1 MSNSSLVNTTV
12 WCAEGN
18 YTHGRSG
25 RNIEMVALHHM
36 AGVLSAEQCGRIF
49 QQAGRGASANY
60 GIGKDGEVGL
70 YVDEY
75 NTAWANSNW
84 DSNCK
89 SVSIELSNSSVGGDY
104 PVSDTVLNKA
114 IDLIVDIFKR
124 NNLGKCVKGQN
135 LVWHSMYSSTYCPGD
150 YVRSK
155 LDYIVNKVNEKL
167 GLNSNSGTSSNDN
180 LYKVQA
186 GAFSKKE
193 NAEKL
198 ANEIKNKGVD
208 TCIITEDGLYK
219 VQCGA
224 YANKD
229 NAINMS
235 NKLKNMGYDNF
246 IPGLNLSVEGQVQ
259 NGVAY
264 RVNCDY
270 PNIRS
275 SASFNSSVVRLA
287 PRGEIIYVVGI
298 ENGFLKLN
306 DGTYLKEGFAD
317 KV

>member
-36 AGVLSAEQCGRIF
+36 AGVLSAEQCGKVF
-49 QQAGRGASANY
+49 QQAGRSASANY

-75 NTAWANSNW
+75 NTAWANANW

-89 SVSIELSNSSVGGDY
+89 SVSIELSNSVASGNY
-104 PVSDTVLNKA
+104 PVSDVVLNKA
-114 IDLIVDIFKR
+114 IDLIADIFKR

-135 LVWHSMYSSTYCPGD
+135 LVWHSMYSNTYCPGD
-150 YVRSK
+150 YIRGK
-155 LDYIVNKVNEKL
+155 LDYIVDKVNEKL
-167 GLNSNSGTSSNDN
+167 GLNSNTNSNDN
-180 LYKVQA
+180 LYKIQA

-193 NAEKL
+193 NADNL
-198 ANEIKNKGVD
+198 ANEIKSKGVD

-224 YANKD
+224 FKNVD
-229 NAINMS
+229 NAKNIAKTLN
-235 NKLKNMGYDNF
+235 NMGYDTY
-246 IPGLNLSVEGQVQ
+246 IVGLNEEIPKDNSI
-259 NGVAY
+259 
-264 RVNCDY
+264 RV
-270 PNIRS
+270 
-275 SASFNSSVVRLA
+275 
-287 PRGEIIYVVGI
+287 G
-298 ENGFLKLN
+298 
-306 DGTYLKEGFAD
+306 D
-317 KV
+317 KVKVINAVQYNGQSFAVYFDTYDVIEVSGDRAVIGQGSEVTCAININNITKV

>member
-60 GIGKDGEVGL
+60 GIGKDGEIGL

-75 NTAWANSNW
+75 NTAWANANW

-89 SVSIELSNSSVGGDY
+89 SVSIELSNSSASGNY
-104 PVSDTVLNKA
+104 PVSDVVLNKA
-114 IDLIVDIFKR
+114 IDLIADIFKR

-135 LVWHSMYSSTYCPGD
+135 LVWHSMYSNTYCPGD
-150 YVRSK
+150 YIRGK
-155 LDYIVNKVNEKL
+155 LDYIVDKVNEKL
-167 GLNSNSGTSSNDN
+167 GLNSNVSSNDN
-180 LYKVQA
+180 LYKVQV

-193 NAEKL
+193 NADNL
-198 ANEIKNKGVD
+198 ANEIKNKGID
-208 TCIITEDGLYK
+208 TYIVKIDNLYK

-224 YANKD
+224 FANVD
-229 NAINMS
+229 NAKNMAKTL
-235 NKLKNMGYDNF
+235 NNMGYDTY
-246 IPGLNLSVEGQVQ
+246 IVGLNEST
-259 NGVAY
+259 
-264 RVNCDY
+264 
-270 PNIRS
+270 S
-275 SASFNSSVVRLA
+275 SNQSSNTIKA
-287 PRGEIIYVVGI
+287 G
-298 ENGFLKLN
+298 
-306 DGTYLKEGFAD
+306 D
-317 KV
+317 KVRVTNAVQYNGQSFAVYFDTYDVIEVSGDRAVIGQGSEVTCAISINNITKV

>member
-60 GIGKDGEVGL
+60 GIGKDGEIGL

-75 NTAWANSNW
+75 NTAWANANW

-89 SVSIELSNSSVGGDY
+89 SVSIELSNSSASGNY
-104 PVSDTVLNKA
+104 PVSDVVLNKA
-114 IDLIVDIFKR
+114 IDLIADIFKR

-135 LVWHSMYSSTYCPGD
+135 LVWHSMYSNTYCPGD
-150 YVRSK
+150 YIRGK
-155 LDYIVNKVNEKL
+155 LDYIVDKVNEKL
-167 GLNSNSGTSSNDN
+167 GLNSNTNSNDN

-193 NAEKL
+193 NADNL
-198 ANEIKNKGVD
+198 ANEIKSKGVD

-224 YANKD
+224 FKNVD
-229 NAINMS
+229 NAKNIAKTLN
-235 NKLKNMGYDNF
+235 NMGYDTY
-246 IPGLNLSVEGQVQ
+246 IVGLNENASNGNTISVG
-259 NGVAY
+259 
-264 RVNCDY
+264 
-270 PNIRS
+270 
-275 SASFNSSVVRLA
+275 
-287 PRGEIIYVVGI
+287 
-298 ENGFLKLN
+298 
-306 DGTYLKEGFAD
+306 D
-317 KV
+317 KVKVTNAIQYDGSSFAVYFDTYDVIEVSGDRVVIGQGSNVTCAINIKNIAKV

>member
-75 NTAWANSNW
+75 NTAWANANW

-89 SVSIELSNSSVGGDY
+89 SVSIELSNSVASGNY
-104 PVSDTVLNKA
+104 PISDVVLNKA
-114 IDLIVDIFKR
+114 IDLIADIFKR

-135 LVWHSMYSSTYCPGD
+135 LVWHSMYANTYCPGD

-155 LDYIVNKVNEKL
+155 LDYIVAKVNEKL
-167 GLNSNSGTSSNDN
+167 GLNSNSSNNDN

-193 NAEKL
+193 NADKL
-198 ANEIKNKGVD
+198 ANEIKSKGVD

-224 YANKD
+224 FENVD
-229 NAINMS
+229 NAKNIAKTLN
-235 NKLKNMGYDNF
+235 NMGYDTYIAGIDESTSSN
-246 IPGLNLSVEGQVQ
+246 QVQ
-259 NGVAY
+259 GIAY
-264 RVNCDY
+264 RVNCNY

-275 SASFNSSVVRLA
+275 SANLNSSVVRLA
-287 PRGEIIYVVGI
+287 PRGEIIYVIGT

>member
-49 QQAGRGASANY
+49 QQSGRGASANY
-60 GIGKDGEVGL
+60 GIGYDGKIGL

-75 NTAWANSNW
+75 NTAWANANW

-89 SVSIELSNSSVGGDY
+89 SVSIELSNSSASGNY
-104 PVSDTVLNKA
+104 PVSDVVLNKA
-114 IDLIVDIFKR
+114 IDLIADIFKR

-135 LVWHSMYSSTYCPGD
+135 LVWHSMYSNTYCPGD
-150 YVRSK
+150 YIRGK
-155 LDYIVNKVNEKL
+155 LDYIVDKVNEKL
-167 GLNSNSGTSSNDN
+167 GLNSNTNSNDN

-193 NAEKL
+193 NADNL
-198 ANEIKNKGVD
+198 ANEIKSKGVD

-224 YANKD
+224 FSNVD
-229 NAINMS
+229 NAKNMAKTL
-235 NKLKNMGYDNF
+235 NNMGYDTY
-246 IPGLNLSVEGQVQ
+246 IVGLNEST
-259 NGVAY
+259 
-264 RVNCDY
+264 
-270 PNIRS
+270 S
-275 SASFNSSVVRLA
+275 SNQSSNTIKA
-287 PRGEIIYVVGI
+287 G
-298 ENGFLKLN
+298 
-306 DGTYLKEGFAD
+306 D
-317 KV
+317 KVRVTNAVQYNGQSFAVYFDTYDVIEVSGDRAVIGQGSEVTCAININNITKV

>member
-25 RNIEMVALHHM
+25 RNIEMVTLHHM
-36 AGVLSAEQCGRIF
+36 AGVLSAEQCGKVF
-49 QQAGRGASANY
+49 QQAGRGASAHY
-60 GIGKDGEVGL
+60 GIGKSGEVGL

-75 NTAWANSNW
+75 NTAWANANW

-89 SVSIELSNSSVGGDY
+89 AVTIELSNSKIGGNY
-104 PVSDTVLNKA
+104 PVSDVVLNKA

-124 NNLGKCVKGQN
+124 NNLGKCVKGKN
-135 LVWHSMYSSTYCPGD
+135 LTWHSMYSKTYCPGD
-150 YVRSK
+150 YVRGK
-155 LDYIVNKVNEKL
+155 LDYIVEQVNKKL
-167 GLNSNSGTSSNDN
+167 NISNSSDNTN
-180 LYKVQA
+180 LYKVQV

-193 NAEKL
+193 NADKLSEELINKKIGTFVVEK
-198 ANEIKNKGVD
+198 N
-208 TCIITEDGLYK
+208 GLYK

-224 YANKD
+224 YSNVD
-229 NAINMS
+229 NAMNMAK
-235 NKLKNMGYDNF
+235 KLNNMGYSTY
-246 IPGLNLSVEGQVQ
+246 IEGLNESTPANQ
-259 NGVAY
+259 GVVY

-275 SASFNSSVVRLA
+275 SASLKADIVRR
-287 PRGEIIYVVGI
+287 PKKGDIIYVVDTV
-298 ENGFLKLN
+298 NGFLKLA

-317 KV
+317 KI

>member
-49 QQAGRGASANY
+49 QQSGRGASANY
-60 GIGKDGEVGL
+60 GIGYDGKIGL

-114 IDLIVDIFKR
+114 IDLITDIFKR

-150 YVRSK
+150 YIRGK
-155 LDYIVNKVNEKL
+155 LDYIVDKVNEKL

-180 LYKVQA
+180 LYRVQA

-193 NAEKL
+193 NADNL

-224 YANKD
+224 FENVD
-229 NAINMS
+229 NAKNIAKTLN
-235 NKLKNMGYDNF
+235 NMGYDTY
-246 IPGLNLSVEGQVQ
+246 IAGLDESNNQVQ
-259 NGVAY
+259 GTAY

-275 SASFNSSVVRLA
+275 SASLNSSVVRLA
-287 PRGEIIYVVGI
+287 PRGEIIYVVGT
-298 ENGFLKLN
+298 ENGFLKLA

>member
-49 QQAGRGASANY
+49 QQSGRGASANY
-60 GIGKDGEVGL
+60 GIGYDGKIGL

-114 IDLIVDIFKR
+114 IDLITDIFKR

-150 YVRSK
+150 YIRGK
-155 LDYIVNKVNEKL
+155 LDYIVDKVNEKL
-167 GLNSNSGTSSNDN
+167 GLNSNSDTSSNDN

-224 YANKD
+224 FENVD
-229 NAINMS
+229 NAKNIAKTLN
-235 NKLKNMGYDNF
+235 NMGYDTY
-246 IPGLNLSVEGQVQ
+246 IAGLDESTNQVQ
-259 NGVAY
+259 GTVY

-275 SASFNSSVVRLA
+275 AASLNSSVVRLA

>member
-1 MSNSSLVNTTV
+1 MSNSSLVDTTV

-75 NTAWANSNW
+75 NTAWANANW

-89 SVSIELSNSSVGGDY
+89 SVSIELSNSAVGGNY
-104 PVSDTVLNKA
+104 PVSDAVLNKA
-114 IDLIVDIFKR
+114 IDLIADIFKR

-135 LVWHSMYSSTYCPGD
+135 LVWHSMYSNTYCPGD
-150 YVRSK
+150 YIRGK
-155 LDYIVNKVNEKL
+155 LDYIVDKVNEKL
-167 GLNSNSGTSSNDN
+167 GLNSNVGPNDN
-180 LYKVQA
+180 LYKVQV

-193 NAEKL
+193 NADNL
-198 ANEIKNKGVD
+198 ANEIKNKGID
-208 TCIITEDGLYK
+208 TYIVKIDNLYK

-224 YANKD
+224 FANVD
-229 NAINMS
+229 NAKNMAKTL
-235 NKLKNMGYDNF
+235 NNMGYDTY
-246 IPGLNLSVEGQVQ
+246 IVGLNESTSSNQSSNTIKAGDRVRVTNAVQYNGQSFAVYFDTYDVIEVSGDRAVIGQ
-259 NGVAY
+259 GSEVTCAISIN
-264 RVNCDY
+264 
-270 PNIRS
+270 NI
-275 SASFNSSVVRLA
+275 
-287 PRGEIIYVVGI
+287 
-298 ENGFLKLN
+298 
-306 DGTYLKEGFAD
+306 T

>member
-75 NTAWANSNW
+75 NTAWANANW

-89 SVSIELSNSSVGGDY
+89 SVSIELSNSSASGNY
-104 PVSDTVLNKA
+104 PVSDVVLNKA
-114 IDLIVDIFKR
+114 IDLIADIFKR

-135 LVWHSMYSSTYCPGD
+135 LVWHSMYSNTYCPGD
-150 YVRSK
+150 YIRGK
-155 LDYIVNKVNEKL
+155 LDYIVDKVNEKL
-167 GLNSNSGTSSNDN
+167 GLNSNVSSNDN
-180 LYKVQA
+180 LYKVQV

-193 NAEKL
+193 NADNL
-198 ANEIKNKGVD
+198 ANEIKNKGID
-208 TCIITEDGLYK
+208 TYIVKIDNLYK

-224 YANKD
+224 FANVD
-229 NAINMS
+229 NAKNMAKTL
-235 NKLKNMGYDNF
+235 NNMGYDTY
-246 IPGLNLSVEGQVQ
+246 IVGLNEST
-259 NGVAY
+259 
-264 RVNCDY
+264 
-270 PNIRS
+270 S
-275 SASFNSSVVRLA
+275 SNQSSNTIKA
-287 PRGEIIYVVGI
+287 G
-298 ENGFLKLN
+298 
-306 DGTYLKEGFAD
+306 D
-317 KV
+317 KVRVTNAVQYNGQSFAVYFDTYDVIEVSGDRAVIGQGSEVTCAISINNITKV

>member
-1 MSNSSLVNTTV
+1 MSNSSLVNTIV

-75 NTAWANSNW
+75 NTAWANANW

-89 SVSIELSNSSVGGDY
+89 SVSIELSNSSASGNY
-104 PVSDTVLNKA
+104 PVSDVVLNKA
-114 IDLIVDIFKR
+114 IDLIADIFKR

-135 LVWHSMYSSTYCPGD
+135 LVWHSMYSNTYCPGD
-150 YVRSK
+150 YIRGK
-155 LDYIVNKVNEKL
+155 LDYIVDKVNEKL
-167 GLNSNSGTSSNDN
+167 GLNSNVSSNDN
-180 LYKVQA
+180 LYKVQV

-193 NAEKL
+193 NADNL
-198 ANEIKNKGVD
+198 ANEIKNKGID
-208 TCIITEDGLYK
+208 TYIVKIDNLYK

-224 YANKD
+224 FANVD
-229 NAINMS
+229 NAKNMAKTL
-235 NKLKNMGYDNF
+235 NNMGYDTY
-246 IPGLNLSVEGQVQ
+246 IVGLNEST
-259 NGVAY
+259 
-264 RVNCDY
+264 
-270 PNIRS
+270 S
-275 SASFNSSVVRLA
+275 SNQSSNTIKA
-287 PRGEIIYVVGI
+287 G
-298 ENGFLKLN
+298 
-306 DGTYLKEGFAD
+306 D
-317 KV
+317 KVRVTNAVQYNGQSFAVYFDTYDVIEVSGDRAVIGQGSEVTCAISINNITKV

>member
-36 AGVLSAEQCGRIF
+36 AGVLSAEQCGKVF
-49 QQAGRGASANY
+49 QQAGRSASANY

-75 NTAWANSNW
+75 NTAWANANW

-89 SVSIELSNSSVGGDY
+89 SVSIELSNSVASGNY
-104 PVSDTVLNKA
+104 PVSDVVLNKA
-114 IDLIVDIFKR
+114 IDLIADIFKR

-135 LVWHSMYSSTYCPGD
+135 LVWHSMYSNTYCPGD
-150 YVRSK
+150 YIRGK
-155 LDYIVNKVNEKL
+155 LDYIVDKVNEKL
-167 GLNSNSGTSSNDN
+167 GLNSNTNSNDN
-180 LYKVQA
+180 LYKIQA

-193 NAEKL
+193 NADNL
-198 ANEIKNKGVD
+198 ANEIKSKGVD

-224 YANKD
+224 FKNVD
-229 NAINMS
+229 NAKNIAKTLN
-235 NKLKNMGYDNF
+235 NMGYDTY
-246 IPGLNLSVEGQVQ
+246 IVGLNEEIPKDNSI
-259 NGVAY
+259 
-264 RVNCDY
+264 RV
-270 PNIRS
+270 
-275 SASFNSSVVRLA
+275 
-287 PRGEIIYVVGI
+287 G
-298 ENGFLKLN
+298 
-306 DGTYLKEGFAD
+306 D
-317 KV
+317 KVKVINAVQYNGQSFAVYFDTYDVIEVSGDRAVIGQGSEVICAININNITKV

>member
-1 MSNSSLVNTTV
+1 MSNSSLVNVTV

-36 AGVLSAEQCGRIF
+36 AGVLSAEECGRIF

-75 NTAWANSNW
+75 NTAWANANW

-89 SVSIELSNSSVGGDY
+89 SVSIELSNSSASGNY
-104 PVSDTVLNKA
+104 PVSDVVLNKA
-114 IDLIVDIFKR
+114 IDLIADIFKR

-135 LVWHSMYSSTYCPGD
+135 LVWHSMYSNTYCPGD
-150 YVRSK
+150 YIRGK
-155 LDYIVNKVNEKL
+155 LDYIVDKVNEKL
-167 GLNSNSGTSSNDN
+167 GLNSNAGSNDN

-193 NAEKL
+193 NAENL
-198 ANEIKNKGVD
+198 AKEIKNKGID

-224 YANKD
+224 FKNVD
-229 NAINMS
+229 NAKNIAKTLN
-235 NKLKNMGYDNF
+235 NMGYDTY
-246 IPGLNLSVEGQVQ
+246 IVGLNEST
-259 NGVAY
+259 
-264 RVNCDY
+264 
-270 PNIRS
+270 S
-275 SASFNSSVVRLA
+275 SNQSSNTIKA
-287 PRGEIIYVVGI
+287 G
-298 ENGFLKLN
+298 
-306 DGTYLKEGFAD
+306 D
-317 KV
+317 KVRVTNAVQYNGQSFAVYFDTYDVIEVSGDRAVIGQGSEVTCAININNITKV

>member
-75 NTAWANSNW
+75 NTAWANANW

-89 SVSIELSNSSVGGDY
+89 SVSIELSNSSASGNY
-104 PVSDTVLNKA
+104 PVSDVVLNKA
-114 IDLIVDIFKR
+114 IDLIADIFKR

-135 LVWHSMYSSTYCPGD
+135 LVWHSMYSNTYCPGD
-150 YVRSK
+150 YIRGK
-155 LDYIVNKVNEKL
+155 LDYIVDKVNEKL
-167 GLNSNSGTSSNDN
+167 GLNSNTNSNDN

-193 NAEKL
+193 NAENL
-198 ANEIKNKGVD
+198 ANEIKNKGID
-208 TCIITEDGLYK
+208 TCIITEDNLYK

-224 YANKD
+224 FKNVD
-229 NAINMS
+229 NAKNIAKTLN
-235 NKLKNMGYDNF
+235 NMGYDTY
-246 IPGLNLSVEGQVQ
+246 IVGLNENTSNGNTISVG
-259 NGVAY
+259 
-264 RVNCDY
+264 
-270 PNIRS
+270 
-275 SASFNSSVVRLA
+275 
-287 PRGEIIYVVGI
+287 
-298 ENGFLKLN
+298 
-306 DGTYLKEGFAD
+306 D
-317 KV
+317 KVKVTNAIQYDGSSFAVYFDTYDVIEVSGDRVVIGQGSEVTCAINIKNITKV

>member
-75 NTAWANSNW
+75 NTAWANANW

-89 SVSIELSNSSVGGDY
+89 SVSIELSNSSASGNY
-104 PVSDTVLNKA
+104 PVSDVVLNKA
-114 IDLIVDIFKR
+114 IDLIADIFKR

-135 LVWHSMYSSTYCPGD
+135 LVWHSMYSNTYCPGD

-155 LDYIVNKVNEKL
+155 LDYIVDKVNEKL
-167 GLNSNSGTSSNDN
+167 GLNSNVSSNDN
-180 LYKVQA
+180 LYKVQV

-193 NAEKL
+193 NADNL
-198 ANEIKNKGVD
+198 ANEIKNKGID
-208 TCIITEDGLYK
+208 TYIVKIDNLYK

-224 YANKD
+224 FANVD
-229 NAINMS
+229 NAKNMAKTL
-235 NKLKNMGYDNF
+235 NNMGYDTY
-246 IPGLNLSVEGQVQ
+246 IVGLNEST
-259 NGVAY
+259 
-264 RVNCDY
+264 
-270 PNIRS
+270 S
-275 SASFNSSVVRLA
+275 SNQSSNTIKA
-287 PRGEIIYVVGI
+287 G
-298 ENGFLKLN
+298 
-306 DGTYLKEGFAD
+306 D
-317 KV
+317 KVRVTNAVQYNGQSFAVYFDTYDVIEVSGDRAVIGQGSEVTCAISINNITKV

>member
-1 MSNSSLVNTTV
+1 MSNSSLVNVTV

-75 NTAWANSNW
+75 NTAWANANW

-89 SVSIELSNSSVGGDY
+89 SVSIELSNSSASGNY
-104 PVSDTVLNKA
+104 PVSDVVLNKA
-114 IDLIVDIFKR
+114 IDLIADIFKR

-135 LVWHSMYSSTYCPGD
+135 LVWHSMYSNTYCPGD
-150 YVRSK
+150 YIRGK
-155 LDYIVNKVNEKL
+155 LDYIVDKVNEKL
-167 GLNSNSGTSSNDN
+167 GLNSNVSSNDN
-180 LYKVQA
+180 LYKVQV

-193 NAEKL
+193 NADNL
-198 ANEIKNKGVD
+198 ANEIKNKGID
-208 TCIITEDGLYK
+208 TYIVKIDNLYK

-224 YANKD
+224 FANVD
-229 NAINMS
+229 NAKNMAKTL
-235 NKLKNMGYDNF
+235 NNMGYDTY
-246 IPGLNLSVEGQVQ
+246 IVGLNEST
-259 NGVAY
+259 
-264 RVNCDY
+264 
-270 PNIRS
+270 S
-275 SASFNSSVVRLA
+275 SNQSSNTIKA
-287 PRGEIIYVVGI
+287 G
-298 ENGFLKLN
+298 
-306 DGTYLKEGFAD
+306 D
-317 KV
+317 KVRVTNAVQYNGQSFAVYFDTYDVIEVSGDRAVIGQGSEVTCAISINNITKV

>member
-49 QQAGRGASANY
+49 QQSGRGASANY
-60 GIGKDGEVGL
+60 GIGYDGKIGL

-75 NTAWANSNW
+75 NTAWANANW

-89 SVSIELSNSSVGGDY
+89 AVTIELSNSMASGDY

-135 LVWHSMYSSTYCPGD
+135 LTWHSMYSSTYCPGD

-155 LDYIVNKVNEKL
+155 LDYIVDKVNEKL

-180 LYKVQA
+180 LYRVQA

-193 NAEKL
+193 NADNL

-224 YANKD
+224 FENVD
-229 NAINMS
+229 NAKNIAKTLN
-235 NKLKNMGYDNF
+235 NMGYDTY
-246 IPGLNLSVEGQVQ
+246 IAGLDESTNQVQ
-259 NGVAY
+259 GTAY

-275 SASFNSSVVRLA
+275 AASLAASVVRLA
-287 PRGEIIYVVGI
+287 PRGEIIYVVGT

>member
-1 MSNSSLVNTTV
+1 MSNSSLVNVTV

-75 NTAWANSNW
+75 NTAWANANW

-89 SVSIELSNSSVGGDY
+89 SVSIELSNSSASGNY
-104 PVSDTVLNKA
+104 PVSDVVLNKA
-114 IDLIVDIFKR
+114 IDLIADIFKR

-135 LVWHSMYSSTYCPGD
+135 LVWHSMYSNTYCPGD
-150 YVRSK
+150 YIRGK
-155 LDYIVNKVNEKL
+155 LDYIVDKVNEKL
-167 GLNSNSGTSSNDN
+167 GLNSNTSSSDN
-180 LYKVQA
+180 LYKVQV

-193 NAEKL
+193 NADNL
-198 ANEIKNKGVD
+198 ANEIKNKGID
-208 TCIITEDGLYK
+208 TYIVKIDNLYK

-224 YANKD
+224 FANVD
-229 NAINMS
+229 NAKNMAKTL
-235 NKLKNMGYDNF
+235 NNMGYDTY
-246 IPGLNLSVEGQVQ
+246 IVGLNEEIPKDNSI
-259 NGVAY
+259 
-264 RVNCDY
+264 RV
-270 PNIRS
+270 
-275 SASFNSSVVRLA
+275 
-287 PRGEIIYVVGI
+287 G
-298 ENGFLKLN
+298 
-306 DGTYLKEGFAD
+306 D
-317 KV
+317 KVRVTNAVQYNGQSFAVYFDTYDVIEVSGDRAVIGQGSEVTCAISINNITKV

>member
-36 AGVLSAEQCGRIF
+36 AGVLSAEQCGSIF
-49 QQAGRGASANY
+49 QQSGRGASANY
-60 GIGKDGEVGL
+60 GIGYDGKIGL

-114 IDLIVDIFKR
+114 IDLITDIFKR
-124 NNLGKCVKGQN
+124 NNL
-135 LVWHSMYSSTYCPGD
+135 GD

-155 LDYIVNKVNEKL
+155 LDYIVDKVNEKL

-180 LYKVQA
+180 LYKVQV

-224 YANKD
+224 FENVD
-229 NAINMS
+229 NAKNIAKTLN
-235 NKLKNMGYDNF
+235 NMGYDTYIAGIDESTSSN
-246 IPGLNLSVEGQVQ
+246 QVQ
-259 NGVAY
+259 GIAY
-264 RVNCDY
+264 RVNCNY

-275 SASFNSSVVRLA
+275 SANLNSSVVRLA
-287 PRGEIIYVVGI
+287 PRGEIIYVVGT

>member
-89 SVSIELSNSSVGGDY
+89 SVSIELSNSSASGNY
-104 PVSDTVLNKA
+104 PVSDVVLNKA
-114 IDLIVDIFKR
+114 IDLIADIFKR

-135 LVWHSMYSSTYCPGD
+135 LVWHSMYSNTYCPGD
-150 YVRSK
+150 YIRGK
-155 LDYIVNKVNEKL
+155 LDYIVDKVNEKL
-167 GLNSNSGTSSNDN
+167 GLNSNVSSNDN
-180 LYKVQA
+180 LYKVQV

-193 NAEKL
+193 NADNL
-198 ANEIKNKGVD
+198 ANEIKNKGID
-208 TCIITEDGLYK
+208 TYIVKIDNLYK

-224 YANKD
+224 FANVD
-229 NAINMS
+229 NAKNMAKTL
-235 NKLKNMGYDNF
+235 NNMGYDTY
-246 IPGLNLSVEGQVQ
+246 IVGLNEST
-259 NGVAY
+259 
-264 RVNCDY
+264 
-270 PNIRS
+270 S
-275 SASFNSSVVRLA
+275 SNQSSNTIKA
-287 PRGEIIYVVGI
+287 G
-298 ENGFLKLN
+298 
-306 DGTYLKEGFAD
+306 D
-317 KV
+317 KVRVTNAVQYNGQSFAVYFDTYDVIEVSGDRAVIGQGSEVTCAISINNITKV

>member
-25 RNIEMVALHHM
+25 RKIEMVALHHM

-75 NTAWANSNW
+75 NTAWANANW

-89 SVSIELSNSSVGGDY
+89 SVSIELSNSAVGGNY
-104 PVSDTVLNKA
+104 PVSDAVLNKA
-114 IDLIVDIFKR
+114 IDLIADIFKR

-135 LVWHSMYSSTYCPGD
+135 LVWHSMYSNTYCPGD
-150 YVRSK
+150 YIRGK
-155 LDYIVNKVNEKL
+155 LDYIVDKVNEKL
-167 GLNSNSGTSSNDN
+167 GLNSNVSSNDN
-180 LYKVQA
+180 LYKVQV

-193 NAEKL
+193 NADNL
-198 ANEIKNKGVD
+198 ANEIKNKGID
-208 TCIITEDGLYK
+208 TYIVKIDNLYK

-224 YANKD
+224 FANVD
-229 NAINMS
+229 NAKNMAKTL
-235 NKLKNMGYDNF
+235 NNMGYDTY
-246 IPGLNLSVEGQVQ
+246 IVGLNEST
-259 NGVAY
+259 
-264 RVNCDY
+264 
-270 PNIRS
+270 S
-275 SASFNSSVVRLA
+275 SNQSSNTIKA
-287 PRGEIIYVVGI
+287 G
-298 ENGFLKLN
+298 
-306 DGTYLKEGFAD
+306 D
-317 KV
+317 KVRVTNAVQYNGQSFAVYFDTYDVIEVSGDRAVIGQGSEVTCAISINNITKV

>member
-25 RNIEMVALHHM
+25 RSIEMVALHHM
-36 AGVLSAEQCGRIF
+36 AGVLSADQCGRIF
-49 QQAGRGASANY
+49 QQAGRSASANY

-75 NTAWANSNW
+75 NTAWANANW

-89 SVSIELSNSSVGGDY
+89 SVSIELSNSVASGNY
-104 PVSDTVLNKA
+104 PVSDVVLNKA
-114 IDLIVDIFKR
+114 IDLIADIFKR

-135 LVWHSMYSSTYCPGD
+135 LVWHSMYSNTYCPGD
-150 YVRSK
+150 YIRGK

-180 LYKVQA
+180 LYKVQV

-193 NAEKL
+193 NANKL
-198 ANEIKNKGVD
+198 SEELINKGIGTFV
-208 TCIITEDGLYK
+208 TKVNGLYK

-224 YANKD
+224 YSNAD
-229 NAINMS
+229 NARKMAQRLN
-235 NKLKNMGYDNF
+235 NMGYDTY
-246 IPGLNLSVEGQVQ
+246 IVGLNEEIPKDNSI
-259 NGVAY
+259 
-264 RVNCDY
+264 RV
-270 PNIRS
+270 
-275 SASFNSSVVRLA
+275 
-287 PRGEIIYVVGI
+287 G
-298 ENGFLKLN
+298 
-306 DGTYLKEGFAD
+306 D
-317 KV
+317 KVKVINAVQYNGQSFAVYFDTYDVIEVSGDRAVIGQGSEVTCAININNITKV

>member
-75 NTAWANSNW
+75 NTAWANANW

-89 SVSIELSNSSVGGDY
+89 SVSIELSNSSASGNY
-104 PVSDTVLNKA
+104 PVSDVVLNKA
-114 IDLIVDIFKR
+114 IDLIADIFKR

-135 LVWHSMYSSTYCPGD
+135 LVWHSMYSNTYCPGD
-150 YVRSK
+150 YIRGK
-155 LDYIVNKVNEKL
+155 LDYIVDKVNEKL
-167 GLNSNSGTSSNDN
+167 GLNSNVSSNDN
-180 LYKVQA
+180 LYKVQV

-193 NAEKL
+193 NAENL
-198 ANEIKNKGVD
+198 ANEIKNKGID
-208 TCIITEDGLYK
+208 TCIITEDNLYK

-224 YANKD
+224 FKNVD
-229 NAINMS
+229 NAKNIAKTLN
-235 NKLKNMGYDNF
+235 NMGYDTY
-246 IPGLNLSVEGQVQ
+246 IVGLNENTSNGNTISVG
-259 NGVAY
+259 
-264 RVNCDY
+264 
-270 PNIRS
+270 
-275 SASFNSSVVRLA
+275 
-287 PRGEIIYVVGI
+287 
-298 ENGFLKLN
+298 
-306 DGTYLKEGFAD
+306 D
-317 KV
+317 KVKVTNAIQYDGSSFAVYFDTYDVIEVSGDRVVIGQGSNVTCAINIKNIAKV

>member
-60 GIGKDGEVGL
+60 GIGKDGEIGL

-75 NTAWANSNW
+75 NTAWANANW

-89 SVSIELSNSSVGGDY
+89 SVSIELSNSSASGNY
-104 PVSDTVLNKA
+104 PVSDVVLNKA
-114 IDLIVDIFKR
+114 IDLIADIFKR

-135 LVWHSMYSSTYCPGD
+135 LVWHSMYSNTYCPGD
-150 YVRSK
+150 YIRGK
-155 LDYIVNKVNEKL
+155 LDYIVDKVNEKL
-167 GLNSNSGTSSNDN
+167 GLNSNTNSNDN

-193 NAEKL
+193 NADNL
-198 ANEIKNKGVD
+198 ANEIKSKGVD

-224 YANKD
+224 FKNVD
-229 NAINMS
+229 NAKNIAKTLN
-235 NKLKNMGYDNF
+235 NMGYDTY
-246 IPGLNLSVEGQVQ
+246 IVGLNENTSNGNTISVG
-259 NGVAY
+259 
-264 RVNCDY
+264 
-270 PNIRS
+270 
-275 SASFNSSVVRLA
+275 
-287 PRGEIIYVVGI
+287 
-298 ENGFLKLN
+298 
-306 DGTYLKEGFAD
+306 D
-317 KV
+317 KVKVTNAIQYDGSSFAVYFDTYDVIEVSSDRVVIGQGSNVTCAINIKNIAKV

>member
-60 GIGKDGEVGL
+60 GIGKDGEIGL

-75 NTAWANSNW
+75 NTAWANANW

-89 SVSIELSNSSVGGDY
+89 SVSIELSNSSASGNY
-104 PVSDTVLNKA
+104 PVSDVVLNKA
-114 IDLIVDIFKR
+114 IDLIADIFKR

-135 LVWHSMYSSTYCPGD
+135 LVWHSMYSNTYCPGD
-150 YVRSK
+150 YIRGK
-155 LDYIVNKVNEKL
+155 LDYIVDKVNEKL
-167 GLNSNSGTSSNDN
+167 GLNSNTNSNDN

-193 NAEKL
+193 NADNL
-198 ANEIKNKGVD
+198 ANEIKSKGVD

-224 YANKD
+224 FKNVD
-229 NAINMS
+229 NAKNIAKTLN
-235 NKLKNMGYDNF
+235 NMGYDTY
-246 IPGLNLSVEGQVQ
+246 IVGLNENTSNGNTISVG
-259 NGVAY
+259 
-264 RVNCDY
+264 
-270 PNIRS
+270 
-275 SASFNSSVVRLA
+275 
-287 PRGEIIYVVGI
+287 
-298 ENGFLKLN
+298 
-306 DGTYLKEGFAD
+306 D
-317 KV
+317 KVKVTNAIQYDGSSFAVYFDTYDVIEVSGDRVVIGQGSNVTCAINIKNIAKV